1 MKMNTIPPHCGIKT
15 KINHTFPKNLGDR
28 RVFIA
33 DKAVQWKRPGEGV
46 RKVFINNFSA
56 AGGNTALLLED
67 APFGEFEQGNDCR
80 STHVVAVSAKCFKSL
95 EGNLAALMHFLDS
108 ARPDELPQLSW
119 TTTARRMHHQ
129 HRVMVHGND
138 IQAVKANLRH
148 AVETRQGEK
157 HPASAPKVVFAFT
170 GQGSAYLGMAKEI
183 YEGYSSFRRDV
194 DHFDMMATSLGF
206 PHFKSFFTA
215 SEGECFEP
223 TPLVSQLAIVCLEMA
238 LARMWISWGTV
249 PHSVVGH
256 SLGEYAALNIAGVLS
271 DSDTIYL
278 VGKRAQLLQ
287 EHCLRGTHSM
297 LAIKGNLETD
307 LATIEKTLKGKKY
320 EFACINSP
328 GELVIS
334 GTKEVIQDAQKLLAT
349 LNIEASVLN
358 IPYAFH
364 SAQVEPILSKFKRAA
379 QAVSFHAPR
388 IPILNPLDGSV
399 IREDGVLS
407 PNHLSQHCRRPVN
420 MLGAINAAQQS
431 GIITE
436 KSFFFEIGPHP
447 VVSAMVK
454 ATLPQANALPS
465 LRRKTDTW
473 QVLAQTISKLY
484 MAGTDIQWRE
494 FHRDF
499 QSSQKVLQL
508 PDYRW
513 DLKGY
518 WIQYVNDWS
527 LRKGDPPLAQIG
539 LSQGGAQ
546 AEPTI
551 PRIESTT
558 IHTVVEE
565 KVGGNQGLLV
575 LESDISRPD
584 LNPLVQ
590 GHKLNGVPLCTPV
603 GNLLTF
609 IMRQWELTLIIC
621 SLCMLTSPFHLEI
634 IYDNATGLI

>member
-1 MKMNTIPPHCGIKT
+1 MMKMNMIPPHCGIKT
-15 KINHTFPKNLGDR
+15 KLNHTFPKNLGER

-33 DKAVQWKRPGEGV
+33 DKAVEWKRPDEGV

-67 APFGEFEQGNDCR
+67 APTEEFEQGNDCR
-80 STHVVAVSAKCFKSL
+80 STHVVAVSAKCFESL
-95 EGNLAALMHFLDS
+95 EGNISALMSFLDN

-138 IQAVKANLRH
+138 IQAVKANLRR
-148 AVETRQGEK
+148 ALETKQGEK
-157 HPASAPKVVFAFT
+157 RPASAPKVVFAFT

-194 DHFDMMATSLGF
+194 DRFDMIASSLGF
-206 PHFKSFFTA
+206 PRFRYFFTA
-215 SEGECFEP
+215 SEGEGFEP

-238 LARMWISWGTV
+238 LARLWISWGTV

-256 SLGEYAALNIAGVLS
+256 SLGEYVALNIAGVLS

-287 EHCLRGTHSM
+287 EHCLPGTHSM
-297 LAIKGNLETD
+297 LAMKANLEAD
-307 LATIEKTLKGKKY
+307 MASIEKTLRGKKY

-328 GELVIS
+328 EELVIS

-349 LNIEASVLN
+349 LNIKTSVFN

-364 SAQVEPILSKFKRAA
+364 SAQVEPILPEFERAA
-379 QAVSFHAPR
+379 QAVSFHASR
-388 IPILNPLDGSV
+388 IPVLNPLGGGV
-399 IREDGVLS
+399 VREDIVLG
-407 PNHLSQHCRRPVN
+407 PNHLSQHCRKPVN
-420 MLGAINAAQQS
+420 MLGAINAARQS

-436 KSFFFEIGPHP
+436 KSFFLEIGPHP
-447 VVSAMVK
+447 IVSGMVK
-454 ATLPQANALPS
+454 ATLPQANTLPS
-465 LRRKTDTW
+465 LRRNMDTW
-473 QVLAQTISKLY
+473 LVLAQTISKLY

-508 PDYRW
+508 PNYRW

-539 LSQGGAQ
+539 HSQKAIQ
-546 AEPTI
+546 AEPTV

-565 KVGGNQGLLV
+565 TVGRNQGTLV

-590 GHKLNGVPLCTPV
+590 GHKVNGVPLCTPV
-603 GNLLTF
+603 GNLLNS
-609 IMRQWELTLIIC
+609 IMRQW
-621 SLCMLTSPFHLEI
+621 S
-634 IYDNATGLI
+634 